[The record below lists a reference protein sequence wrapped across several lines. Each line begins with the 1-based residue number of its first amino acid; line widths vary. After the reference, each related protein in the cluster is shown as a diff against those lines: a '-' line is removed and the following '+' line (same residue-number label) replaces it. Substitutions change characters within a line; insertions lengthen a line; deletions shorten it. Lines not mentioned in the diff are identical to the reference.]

1 MSFRLKGS
9 PKRTTKL
16 ARQGVIE
23 GGTYDGCRYTFERF
37 SAVQRGEAQ
46 QIRVHLVIN
55 SEGWP
60 FPESVALKPGDFRRL
75 TPIKGT
81 RSQRIDAEPLM
92 REVLRAGS
100 AN

>member
-37 SAVQRGEAQ
+37 SAAQRGEARHL
-46 QIRVHLVIN
+46 RVHLVIN
-55 SEGWP
+55 REGWP
-60 FPESVALKPGDFRRL
+60 FPESVALKPGDFRGL
-75 TPIKGT
+75 KSIQGI
-81 RSQRIDAEPLM
+81 RSPRVDAAPLM
-92 REVLRAGS
+92 EAALQAGG
-100 AN
+100 